1 MNINSTLLSNGI
13 TYGNVEFDCEIA
25 NKDYNN
31 CSVRSLASAFKVSY
45 KKAYYAAQAIWDRK
59 DKSGISGFDADQLG
73 DISLWGK
80 RSKRMGEI
88 ITAPLQGSDDTYK
101 LYSDEKLGKWYP
113 IGGGKKKFR
122 VMSTGTFFK
131 TYTEGSYIL
140 VVRGH
145 MFAFVNGEVQ
155 GNYSDATML
164 KRPISQAFKIR

>member
-1 MNINSTLLSNGI
+1 MEINSTVLENGI
-13 TYGNVEFDCEIA
+13 TYGNVNFECPIQDA
-25 NKDYNN
+25 DTNN

-45 KKAYYAAQAIWDRK
+45 KKAYYGAQAIWDRK
-59 DKSGISGFDADQLG
+59 DKSGISGFDADQLA
-73 DISLWGK
+73 DTSLWGK
-80 RSKRMGEI
+80 RSKRMGEM
-88 ITAPLQGSDDTYK
+88 ITGLSSNGGTYN
-101 LYSDEKLGKWYP
+101 LYSNEKLGKWYP
-113 IGGGKKKFR
+113 IGGGQKKFR